1 MPTNHRCR
9 LHDNKRAAPIEQ
21 PSQDGQADSSRSIYR
36 SRLDAALDVQ
46 RQLTA
51 QEEVLG
57 LDRFGRTEQQHHP
70 AQGVF
75 DQAECN
81 PDEGDHALIVPQR
94 SVLNLPR
101 KSSAAPNG
109 TLAEDSRAATSDST
123 YATLCER
130 LRATPQ

>member
-9 LHDNKRAAPIEQ
+9 LHDNKCAAPIEQ
-21 PSQDGQADSSRSIYR
+21 PCQDGQADSSRSIYR

-75 DQAECN
+75 DQAQCN

-94 SVLNLPR
+94 SALSLPR
-101 KSSAAPNG
+101 DAAI
-109 TLAEDSRAATSDST
+109 E
-123 YATLCER
+123 
-130 LRATPQ
+130 